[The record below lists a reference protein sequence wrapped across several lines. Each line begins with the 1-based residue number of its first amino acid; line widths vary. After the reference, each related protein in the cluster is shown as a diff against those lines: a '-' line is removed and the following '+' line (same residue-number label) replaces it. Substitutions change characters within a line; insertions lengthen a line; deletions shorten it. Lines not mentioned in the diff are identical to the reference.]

1 MKIIDRLFV
10 RLLTRLTLSRATRQ
24 GDLAAD
30 LAAAHGADLANTLA
44 DIDRLRR
51 QLDIRIERV
60 RAFVDDYS
68 AEVKNLAQ
76 AEHMAM
82 SLEAAADEW
91 MEIQHDG
98 ANALV
103 DYRDHDIADLK
114 RQLEEASKTISL
126 LRDNNAKQFN
136 SGAAIA
142 EELERFHAW
151 ALKLSGLQ
159 EKGNPSHATVR
170 EQVSKNFELLVATL
184 NETVP
189 KLAAKEAEIVR
200 WRTGSE
206 KLQGQMVEIADNLRG
221 SEAENKNLRGLLSK
235 AERIRD
241 RLKAQARDFGADET
255 QQTISTWAADTF
267 GPCTLERAALRAVE
281 EMVEFIEIL
290 QLQGLE
296 FLSMAKVKK
305 SSILH
310 DFELYQKPQL
320 MKEAAD
326 IVVCLYRVA
335 DLLGQDLHKEIDR
348 VMQINRGRQWV
359 RDGKGCGYHVKSPV
373 VAGSYTEDVVVRD
386 GEVVACRGCN
396 GEGCN
401 LCNQIRAYVPL
412 RDTVGRV
419 VRAMVTGGAIERVP
433 DLGFTPRTEVSEVAP
448 AFFDDETETLPAS
461 ELAELTQRE
470 AALRMGVA
478 RLLGYE
484 CELSLT
490 GVRKMVVDLDA
501 YTDARK
507 GWISFDIPNK
517 ANTKET
523 VWGSVMSIMMVQG
536 LEQSLVS
543 AREEV
548 GRWVRKFNNLGEELG
563 FSKPMPHEDVFKRVK
578 QLVDVERWE
587 GLLRDSLERV
597 LRVMFGA
604 EVAARAIRDIGT
616 DSFEATMQAVRE
628 KVEYAKAWCD
638 AGGGSEIATARLK
651 DRAEAM
657 LLREKSVRT
666 ELRSI
671 ADRIRTGFAG
681 GEHAA
686 ADAIERALADL
697 P

>member
-51 QLDIRIERV
+51 LLDIRIERV

-68 AEVKNLAQ
+68 AEVKSLAQ

-98 ANALV
+98 ADALV

-114 RQLEEASKTISL
+114 HQLDEASKTISL

-170 EQVSKNFELLVATL
+170 ERVSKNFEQLTAAHNDLVL
-184 NETVP
+184 
-189 KLAAKEAEIVR
+189 KLAAKKV
-200 WRTGSE
+200 
-206 KLQGQMVEIADNLRG
+206 
-221 SEAENKNLRGLLSK
+221 
-235 AERIRD
+235 
-241 RLKAQARDFGADET
+241 RDFGAYET

-310 DFELYQKPQL
+310 DFEPYQKPQL

-335 DLLGQDLHKEIDR
+335 DLLGQNLHKEIDR

-359 RDGKGCGYHVKSPV
+359 RDGKGCGYHVKTVPADLFCEACQREGLRDPKCPTCNKLQADRATHNSGAALYQYGDV
-373 VAGSYTEDVVVRD
+373 ARALGKSTQEMVDAVAEATTGSFENARQVAGFAAQTPYTQQ
-386 GEVVACRGCN
+386 EVT
-396 GEGCN
+396 ES
-401 LCNQIRAYVPL
+401 LTSRA
-412 RDTVGRV
+412 
-419 VRAMVTGGAIERVP
+419 E
-433 DLGFTPRTEVSEVAP
+433 SP
-448 AFFDDETETLPAS
+448 AFFDDETKTLPAS
-461 ELAELTQRE
+461 ELARLKQR
-470 AALRMGVA
+470 
-478 RLLGYE
+478 
-484 CELSLT
+484 
-490 GVRKMVVDLDA
+490 
-501 YTDARK
+501 
-507 GWISFDIPNK
+507 
-517 ANTKET
+517 
-523 VWGSVMSIMMVQG
+523 
-536 LEQSLVS
+536 LEN
-543 AREEV
+543 A
-548 GRWVRKFNNLGEELG
+548 
-563 FSKPMPHEDVFKRVK
+563 
-578 QLVDVERWE
+578 ERWE
-587 GLLRDSLERV
+587 SLLRDSLERV
-597 LRVMFGA
+597 LRAMFGA
-604 EVAARAIRDIGT
+604 EVAERAISDIGT
-616 DSFEATMQAVRE
+616 DSFEGTMQAVRE

-638 AGGGSEIATARLK
+638 EGGGSEIATARLK

-657 LLREKSVRT
+657 LLREKSVRA

-686 ADAIERALADL
+686 ADAIERVLADL

>member
-51 QLDIRIERV
+51 LLDIRIERV

-68 AEVKNLAQ
+68 TEVKNLAA
-76 AEHMAM
+76 AEHLAM

-103 DYRDHDIADLK
+103 DYRDHDIVHLK

-170 EQVSKNFELLVATL
+170 EQVSKNFEQLTAAHNELVL
-184 NETVP
+184 
-189 KLAAKEAEIVR
+189 KLAKRTEEIER
-200 WRTGSE
+200 WRAGSE
-206 KLQGQMVEIADNLRG
+206 KLQGQMVEIDDKLRG

-235 AERIRD
+235 ADRIRD
-241 RLKAQARDFGADET
+241 RLQAQARDFGAGET
-255 QQTISTWAADTF
+255 QQTICKWAFETF
-267 GPCTLERAALRAVE
+267 GECTPERAAGRLVE
-281 EMVEFIEIL
+281 EMMELLEELGLRGLVVETGDHWREASRIPHERQPLI
-290 QLQGLE
+290 
-296 FLSMAKVKK
+296 K
-305 SSILH
+305 
-310 DFELYQKPQL
+310 EL
-320 MKEAAD
+320 AD
-326 IVVCLYRVA
+326 VVICGYRVA
-335 DLLGQDLHKEIDR
+335 DLCGYDLHREIDC

-359 RDGKGCGYHVKSPV
+359 RDGKGCGYHVTASVAEVQIGGV
-373 VAGSYTEDVVVRD
+373 VEIPPTNFAAGNYFEIEPGT
-386 GEVVACRGCN
+386 VAEYGL
-396 GEGCN
+396 EF
-401 LCNQIRAYVPL
+401 L
-412 RDTVGRV
+412 T
-419 VRAMVTGGAIERVP
+419 
-433 DLGFTPRTEVSEVAP
+433 RTAPSEVAP
-448 AFFDDETETLPAS
+448 TFFDDETETLPAS
-461 ELAELTQRE
+461 ELATLKQR
-470 AALRMGVA
+470 
-478 RLLGYE
+478 
-484 CELSLT
+484 
-490 GVRKMVVDLDA
+490 
-501 YTDARK
+501 
-507 GWISFDIPNK
+507 
-517 ANTKET
+517 
-523 VWGSVMSIMMVQG
+523 
-536 LEQSLVS
+536 LEN
-543 AREEV
+543 A
-548 GRWVRKFNNLGEELG
+548 
-563 FSKPMPHEDVFKRVK
+563 
-578 QLVDVERWE
+578 ERWE

-597 LRVMFGA
+597 LRAMFGA
-604 EVAARAIRDIGT
+604 EVAARAISDIGT

-638 AGGGSEIATARLK
+638 EGGGSEIATARLK
-651 DRAEAM
+651 DRTEAM
-657 LLREKSVRT
+657 LLREKSARA